1 MFHSLSFIKGVYLVK
16 KNILLIASTAL
27 VAFFTQFAFAAIPA
41 QPPKCPDVSSI
52 HAHGVGRGTIELNHL
67 WFAGTRSFEYSTPG
81 IFWTFIIG
89 NIKSPTA
96 YEAFLKA
103 NNALSS
109 LMFQAGPFYE
119 SEWERWTCVYAT
131 SEGYPAVAVTP
142 ILLTMDTNLAAY
154 LKY

>member
-1 MFHSLSFIKGVYLVK
+1 MK

-27 VAFFTQFAFAAIPA
+27 VALFTQFASAAIPA
-41 QPPKCPDVSSI
+41 QPPRCPDVSSI

-67 WFAGTRSFEYSTPG
+67 WFAGTRSYNYNTPEG
-81 IFWTFIIG
+81 WTFIIG
-89 NIKSPTA
+89 NIKSATA
-96 YEAFLKA
+96 YDAFLKA
-103 NNALSS
+103 SNALSS

-142 ILLTMDTNLAAY
+142 ILLTMNTDLSAF